1 MSIADDLKI
10 QFKRGGILTR
20 LIFINLGVFVVVKVL
35 YALFFLFG
43 HHNLIDGLILQLSVP
58 AYLPAL
64 LMRPWT
70 LLTYM
75 FLHEGFLHILFNI
88 LWLYWFGQ
96 LFLSY
101 FTARQLTAV
110 YLLGGLSGAAL
121 YIFSYN
127 VFPVFTDSLPVS
139 VALGASA
146 SISAVVMA
154 VCFYAPEAE
163 IFLMFLGRVKLKY
176 LALVFILLDI
186 IQIASDNAGGHIAH
200 LGGVL
205 FGVFFARSMRK
216 GRDFTVGFNRMLD
229 SLVAI
234 FRPGRRLKVKYRNT
248 EQVRKESDF
257 DYNARKA
264 AEQAEVDKILD
275 KIAAS
280 GYESL
285 SKKEKEMLF
294 KVGRNN

>member
-1 MSIADDLKI
+1 MSIADDLKF

-20 LIFINLGVFVVVKVL
+20 LIFINLGVFVVIKVL

-43 HHNLIDGLILQLSVP
+43 YHSLIDKLIVQLSVP
-58 AYLPAL
+58 ASLSSL
-64 LMRPWT
+64 IMRPWT
-70 LLTYM
+70 LVSYM
-75 FLHEGFLHILFNI
+75 FLHEGFFHILFNI

-101 FTARQLTAV
+101 FSARQLTAV
-110 YLLGGLSGAAL
+110 YLLGGFSGAAL
-121 YIFSYN
+121 YIVAYN
-127 VFPVFTDSLPVS
+127 VFPVFADSLPVS

-146 SISAVVMA
+146 SISAIVMA
-154 VCFYAPEAE
+154 VCFYAPETE

-176 LALVFILLDI
+176 LALVFILFDI

-205 FGVFFARSMRK
+205 FGVFFARSMRQ
-216 GRDFTVGFNRMLD
+216 GRDLTIGFNRLLD
-229 SLVAI
+229 GLVTV
-234 FRPGRRLKVKYRNT
+234 FKPSRRLKVKYRNT
-248 EQVRKESDF
+248 SHVRRESDL

-264 AEQAEVDKILD
+264 AEQTEIDKILD

-285 SKKEKEMLF
+285 SKKEKDMLF